1 MLAYISLTLLLAG
14 AYYFLI
20 TFLLSAWDSHPDH
33 LHGTTPDPDLGVT
46 ILIPARNEAANLQA
60 CVDSILAAAA
70 QVQNSL
76 EIIIVDDHSEDGSYE
91 LAMSIA
97 DSRIKVLRLAD
108 HLQESTHPHNAYKKL
123 ALQYGLSHASHDH
136 VIQLDADVIVPT
148 TYLDSILRVLATHQ
162 PDFLAAPV
170 LLTGSSRLEQFQILD
185 LMGMMAVT
193 AAGIRTG
200 RWHMANGANM
210 SYPKAQVHYED
221 SAMASGDDVSTVQR
235 LAEAGGDIL
244 FLKGLSATVRTAAMP
259 TLSSLWR
266 QRLRWATKNKYQ
278 SSAQMKVMMAIPF
291 LNCLLLL
298 GHPFLS
304 LFFGEVAWVLLC
316 IHLFIKLAIDYVYL
330 KQLSEDFGVEAAM
343 RSYWYASVVHVLY
356 IALVGLASLVVR
368 RYVWKGRR
376 VS

>member
-136 VIQLDADVIVPT
+136 VIQL
-148 TYLDSILRVLATHQ
+148 
-162 PDFLAAPV
+162 
-170 LLTGSSRLEQFQILD
+170 
-185 LMGMMAVT
+185 
-193 AAGIRTG
+193 
-200 RWHMANGANM
+200 
-210 SYPKAQVHYED
+210 
-221 SAMASGDDVSTVQR
+221 
-235 LAEAGGDIL
+235 
-244 FLKGLSATVRTAAMP
+244 
-259 TLSSLWR
+259 SL
-266 QRLRWATKNKYQ
+266 
-278 SSAQMKVMMAIPF
+278 
-291 LNCLLLL
+291 
-298 GHPFLS
+298 
-304 LFFGEVAWVLLC
+304 
-316 IHLFIKLAIDYVYL
+316 IHI
-330 KQLSEDFGVEAAM
+330 
-343 RSYWYASVVHVLY
+343 
-356 IALVGLASLVVR
+356 
-368 RYVWKGRR
+368 
-376 VS
+376 